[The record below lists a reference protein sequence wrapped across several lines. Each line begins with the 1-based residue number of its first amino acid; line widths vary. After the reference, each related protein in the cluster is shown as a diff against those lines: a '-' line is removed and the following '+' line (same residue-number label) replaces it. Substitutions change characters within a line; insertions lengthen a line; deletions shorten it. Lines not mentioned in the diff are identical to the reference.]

1 MPRRHFLTALLL
13 AAFLGLPLGTPAD
26 EPPKNAKV
34 SIHALSM
41 EVSALRTLHQF
52 QLTPAQLRSLL
63 KLAPETSQRMGPR
76 PAAQVSDEFRKT
88 LAEVRDALIASP
100 SAERT
105 AQLEDKLDKL
115 FRDEGPD
122 LDDSIE
128 IGESACK
135 RAPEFLRSLSARQ
148 LAGYVSLY
156 GDDFP
161 DPHELLLDAL
171 EQSRKLPAKKWRA
184 LQADVAE
191 NVGQL
196 VGGLDLE
203 KAGETSDKVTQW
215 LIQVRAL
222 KEEEFKAKREEL
234 EKEARQIAGN
244 LGPLEV
250 IRNQAEFHLAEL
262 LSNPRLEAA
271 VSALLK

>member
-1 MPRRHFLTALLL
+1 MPLRHASAAFFL
-13 AAFLGLPLGTPAD
+13 AACFILSPGASAD
-26 EPPKNAKV
+26 EPPKSAKV
-34 SIHALSM
+34 SLHALGM
-41 EVSALRTLHQF
+41 EVAALRALHQF
-52 QLTPAQLRSLL
+52 QLTPAQLRALQ
-63 KLAPETSQRMGPR
+63 KLAPETSQKIGPR

-88 LAEVRDALIASP
+88 LTELREALVSSP
-100 SAERT
+100 NAERT
-105 AQLEDKLDKL
+105 AQLEEKLDRL
-115 FRDEGPD
+115 YQNEGPD

-128 IGESACK
+128 LGEAACK

-148 LAGYVSLY
+148 LASYISLY
-156 GDDFP
+156 GDEFP
-161 DPHELLLDAL
+161 DPHDLLLDAL
-171 EQSRKLPAKKWRA
+171 EKSRKLPAKKWRA

-203 KAGETSDKVTQW
+203 KAGQTSDKVTQW

-222 KEEEFKAKREEL
+222 KEEEFKAKRAEL
-234 EKEARQIAGN
+234 EKEARQIVGN

-250 IRNQAEFHLAEL
+250 MRNQVEFHLAEL
-262 LSNPRLEAA
+262 LSNPRLEAT